1 MKDVNTMV
9 KSRQVRAMGTVID
22 ILLPDETPEE
32 LMALA
37 ETRLHEYEYI
47 FSANDASSELMK
59 VNLNAEIKPVT
70 VRPELFHL
78 IKLGLSHSL
87 SNHSRLNIAIGPLVQ
102 TWRIGFSD
110 AKVPSQVEIQQQLAL
125 VDPKQVVLDEVQR
138 TVFLTKAGM
147 KLDLGSL
154 AKGYIADLIVAELQQ
169 RGVQSG
175 LLNLGGNIL
184 TFGASSHADGL
195 WRIGIRDPSG
205 GEADWKRLLKIRS
218 QSVVTSGIYER
229 TLQTANRSYHHIFD
243 PLTGYPAETE
253 VASLTIVSEKSVTGE
268 IWTTRLFGYPPAEIL
283 RQVNTLPE
291 IEALI
296 LLKDGTE
303 FLSMGLKK
311 YL

>member
-22 ILLPDETPEE
+22 ISLPDETSEE
-32 LMALA
+32 LMTLV
-37 ETRLHEYEYI
+37 ETRLREYEYV
-47 FSANDASSELMK
+47 FSANDASSELMA
-59 VNLNAEIKPVT
+59 VNSNAEIKPVT

-87 SNHSRLNIAIGPLVQ
+87 SDHSRLNIAIGPLVQ

-110 AKVPSQVEIQQQLAL
+110 AKVPSKTEIQQQLAL
-125 VDPKQVVLDEVQR
+125 TNPKQILLDDDQQ
-138 TVFLTKAGM
+138 TIFLTKAGM

-169 RGVQSG
+169 HGVYSG

-184 TFGASSHADGL
+184 TFGLSSHSDGL

-205 GEADWKRLLKIRS
+205 AESDWKQLLKVGAK
-218 QSVVTSGIYER
+218 SVVTSGIYER
-229 TLQTANRSYHHIFD
+229 TLKVDNQRYHHIFD
-243 PLTGYPAETE
+243 PLTGYPAETD
-253 VASLTIVSEKSVTGE
+253 VASLTIVSDESVTGE
-268 IWTTRLFGYPPAEIL
+268 IWTTRLFGYPTAEIL
-283 RQVNTLPE
+283 RQVNATPE

-303 FLSMGLKK
+303 FLSIGMKK